1 MNEKYFDRL
10 NKKLGYFELEVNDFD
25 DFISLLRPDNRNI
38 DFLMTKLRLE
48 HQVDQ
53 SKVMHRLL
61 ADIKF
66 TDAMIPDNNIVFRGH
81 GDSEW
86 LLEST
91 FHRNIDKTKIYGGD
105 WMEHHINEHNLLK
118 LFQESCDLT
127 GVYLPSDGNGLRT
140 KQNDH
145 YKMHFDLY
153 NLDQTDWFSEEFF
166 ELAAFAQHYGIPT
179 RLLDWSKNP
188 FVACYFACSYA
199 IGLKNLENSDFCI
212 WILNSENMNSELSE
226 VLKVLDLP
234 KGVNQHISH
243 QQGVLSYLKFN
254 YDCYNKFGCSPTLD
268 KILNNYDNDYRLLKV
283 KLNCTFAPLLFSYC
297 NGHNFNAGNL
307 FRGAHGAALHTKDL
321 IKYDACETIM

>member
-1 MNEKYFDRL
+1 MQNKYYDQLEKKDGFY
-10 NKKLGYFELEVNDFD
+10 ELEINSFD
-25 DFISLLRPDNRNI
+25 DFINLLRPDNRNI

-48 HQVDQ
+48 HTEE
-53 SKVMHRLL
+53 SIIKHSLL
-61 ADIKF
+61 AGLKI

-91 FHRNIDKTKIYGGD
+91 FHRNIDKTNIYGGD
-105 WMEHHINEHNLLK
+105 WMRHHFDEYKFLK
-118 LFQESCDLT
+118 LFQDSCDLT
-127 GVYLPSDGNGLRT
+127 GVYLPSDGNSLRI

-145 YKMHFDLY
+145 FKAHFDAY
-153 NLDQTDWFSEEFF
+153 NLDNLDWFSEEFF
-166 ELAAFAQHYGIPT
+166 ELAAFAQHYGVPT

-199 IGLKNLENSDFCI
+199 IGLKNLGNSNFCI
-212 WILNSENMNSELSE
+212 WILNSEYMCDSLGE

-234 KGVNQHISH
+234 KGVNQHIAH
-243 QQGVLSYLKFN
+243 QQGVLSYIRFN
-254 YDCYNKFGCSPTLD
+254 SDCYNEFGSSPTLD
-268 KILNNYDNDYRLLKV
+268 KILKYYESDYRLLKV
-283 KLNCTFAPLLFSYC
+283 TLNCTLAPQLFSYC

-321 IKYDACETIM
+321 IKYDLCECVD